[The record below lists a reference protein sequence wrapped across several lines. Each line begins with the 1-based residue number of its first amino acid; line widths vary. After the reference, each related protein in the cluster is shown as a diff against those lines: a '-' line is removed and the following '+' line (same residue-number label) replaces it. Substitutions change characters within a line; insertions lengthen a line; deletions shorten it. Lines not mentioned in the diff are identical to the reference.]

1 MMTLKER
8 LLHSALFEIG
18 AVGVSTIAML
28 VVSPDKGSAALG
40 VGILM
45 SVVAMVWNLIFN
57 SLFDK
62 IFTAPR
68 ETRGIVI
75 RILHTVM
82 FECGLLIATVPMIAY
97 FLQLTLWQALMAD
110 IGLTILIMIYALMF
124 NWIYDNVRLKF
135 V

>member
-28 VVSPDKGSAALG
+28 LVSPEKGSTALG
-40 VGILM
+40 VGVLM

-57 SLFDK
+57 SIFDK

-110 IGLTILIMIYALMF
+110 IGLTILIMIYALIF